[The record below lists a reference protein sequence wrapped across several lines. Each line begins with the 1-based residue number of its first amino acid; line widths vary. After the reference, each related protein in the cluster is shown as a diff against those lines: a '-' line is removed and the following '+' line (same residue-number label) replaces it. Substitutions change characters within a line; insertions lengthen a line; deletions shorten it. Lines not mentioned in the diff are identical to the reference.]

1 MNKVVL
7 VGRLTKD
14 LELRYTQKGTAVA
27 SSTLAINRR
36 FKNQNGEN
44 EADFINIVVW
54 GPQGENAAKYVGKG
68 SQVGISGRI
77 QTRNYEAKDGTR
89 RYITEVVAEEVEFLD
104 SRKSSGDRSSGSYS
118 ANSGGGNY
126 NNNSNNNFS
135 PAQQDQNQNYGS
147 VPMDDFQP
155 LEDDDDDLPF

>member
-14 LELRYTQKGTAVA
+14 IELRYTQKGTAVA
-27 SSTLAINRR
+27 SFTIAINRR

-44 EADFINIVVW
+44 ETDFINCVAW
-54 GPQGENAAKYVGKG
+54 GVQGETAAKYVGKG
-68 SQVGISGRI
+68 SQIGVSGRI
-77 QTRNYEAKDGTR
+77 QTRSYEANDGGR
-89 RYITEVVAEEVEFLD
+89 RYVTEVVCEEIEFL
-104 SRKSSGDRSSGSYS
+104 SS
-118 ANSGGGNY
+118 NSGQNRGG
-126 NNNSNNNFS
+126 S
-135 PAQQDQNQNYGS
+135 PQSGGQQRSRNTNDSGFG